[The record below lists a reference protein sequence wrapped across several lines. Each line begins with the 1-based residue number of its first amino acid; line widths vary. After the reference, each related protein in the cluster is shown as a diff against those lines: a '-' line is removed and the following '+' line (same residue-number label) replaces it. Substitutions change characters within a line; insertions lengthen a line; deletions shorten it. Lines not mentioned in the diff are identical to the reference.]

1 MILNFEQLIGGEM
14 MSFCASLGEGESK
27 HRVIISREESAETLV
42 VLDASGLFGAIRA
55 EIEAPDVLLAD
66 AVRKAKEEGLIER
79 ALDTGSIQ
87 NATL

>member
-1 MILNFEQLIGGEM
+1 MILNFEHLIGGEM

-79 ALDTGSIQ
+79 AFDTGLIQ

>member
-1 MILNFEQLIGGEM
+1 MILNFEHVIGGEK

-27 HRVIISREESAETLV
+27 HRVIISREDSAETLV

-66 AVRKAKEEGLIER
+66 AIRKTKDEGLIER
-79 ALDTGSIQ
+79 ALDTGAIQ